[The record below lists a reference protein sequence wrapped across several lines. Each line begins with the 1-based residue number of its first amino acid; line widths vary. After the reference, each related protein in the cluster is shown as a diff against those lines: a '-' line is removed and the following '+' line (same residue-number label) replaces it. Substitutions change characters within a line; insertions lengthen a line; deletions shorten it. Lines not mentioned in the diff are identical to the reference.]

1 MSKLRYL
8 MAGVFMGFAELIP
21 GVSGSTIALLFRVYE
36 HIIISARALTSFGF
50 WQNPIHEFKKY
61 DLLSICVLM
70 LSMALGV
77 LLFSNAIVYI
87 FENYSEVFNTVIG
100 VTMLVISAYIVYRA
114 TNRELSLNLLVT
126 LVVGL
131 LFGYILGNFNFSS
144 SEISIIT
151 LILAGVIA
159 FSFFIVPGIS
169 GSAILV
175 ALGFYELII
184 KAISEL
190 NLEILIPFGFGCL
203 ISLIV
208 LPRVILSIYSNY
220 KSSLDMF
227 FAGLILISGIL
238 LF

>member
-1 MSKLRYL
+1 
-8 MAGVFMGFAELIP
+8 MGFAELIP

-36 HIIISARALTSFGF
+36 HIIISAKALTSLEF
-50 WQNPIHEFKKY
+50 WKNPIHEFKKY

-87 FENYSEVFNTVIG
+87 FENYTEVFNTVIA
-100 VTMLVISAYIVYRA
+100 VTMLVISAYIIYRA
-114 TNRELSLNLLVT
+114 TNSELSLNLLVT

-184 KAISEL
+184 TAISEL

-208 LPRVILSIYSNY
+208 LPRIILNIYSNY

>member
-1 MSKLRYL
+1 
-8 MAGVFMGFAELIP
+8 MGLAELIP

-36 HIIISARALTSFGF
+36 HIIISAKALTSLGF
-50 WQNPIHEFKKY
+50 WQNPINEFKKY
-61 DLLSICVLM
+61 DLLSIIVLM
-70 LSMALGV
+70 IAMALGV
-77 LLFSNAIVYI
+77 LLFSNAIVYV
-87 FENYSEVFNTVIG
+87 FENYTEAFNAVIG
-100 VTMLVISAYIVYRA
+100 LTMLAISTYIVYRA
-114 TNRELSLNLLVT
+114 TNSEFSLNFISF

-131 LFGYILGNFNFSS
+131 LVGYILGNFNFSN
-144 SEISIIT
+144 SELSIISVF
-151 LILAGVIA
+151 LAGVIA

-175 ALGFYELII
+175 ALGLYEVII
-184 KAISEL
+184 KAIAEL

-208 LPRVILSIYSNY
+208 LPRLILKIYSNY

>member
-1 MSKLRYL
+1 

-21 GVSGSTIALLFRVYE
+21 GVSGSTIALLFKVYE
-36 HIIISARALTSFGF
+36 HIIISAKALTSIEF

-61 DLLSICVLM
+61 DLLSIIVLIIAM
-70 LSMALGV
+70 VLGV
-77 LLFSNAIVYI
+77 LLFSNAIVYV
-87 FENYSEVFNTVIG
+87 FENYTEAFNTVIG
-100 VTMLVISAYIVYRA
+100 VIMLGISTYIVYRA
-114 TNRELSLNLLVT
+114 TSNKFSLNFISF

-131 LFGYILGNFNFSS
+131 LIGYILGNFNFSH
-144 SEISIIT
+144 SEISIISVF
-151 LILAGVIA
+151 LAGVIA

-175 ALGFYELII
+175 ALGLYEVII
-184 KAISEL
+184 KAIAEL

-208 LPRVILSIYSNY
+208 LPRLILKIYSNY

-227 FAGLILISGIL
+227 FAGLIFISGFL

>member
-1 MSKLRYL
+1 
-8 MAGVFMGFAELIP
+8 MGFAELIP

-36 HIIISARALTSFGF
+36 HIIISAKALTSLEF
-50 WQNPIHEFKKY
+50 WKNPIHEFKKY

-87 FENYSEVFNTVIG
+87 FENYTEVFNAVIG

-114 TNRELSLNLLVT
+114 INSELSLNLLVT

-175 ALGFYELII
+175 ALGLYELII

-208 LPRVILSIYSNY
+208 LPRVILNIYSNY

-227 FAGLILISGIL
+227 FAGLILTSGIL

>member
-1 MSKLRYL
+1 
-8 MAGVFMGFAELIP
+8 MGLAELIP

-36 HIIISARALTSFGF
+36 HIIISAKALTSLGF
-50 WQNPIHEFKKY
+50 WQNPIYEFKKY
-61 DLLSICVLM
+61 DLLSIIVLM
-70 LSMALGV
+70 IAMALGV
-77 LLFSNAIVYI
+77 LLFSNAIVYV
-87 FENYSEVFNTVIG
+87 FENYTEAFNAVIG
-100 VTMLVISAYIVYRA
+100 LTMLAISTYIVYRA
-114 TNRELSLNLLVT
+114 TNSEFSLNFISF

-131 LFGYILGNFNFSS
+131 LVGYILGNFNFSN
-144 SEISIIT
+144 SELSIISVF
-151 LILAGVIA
+151 LAGVIS

-175 ALGFYELII
+175 ALGLYEVII
-184 KAISEL
+184 KAIAEL

-208 LPRVILSIYSNY
+208 LPRLILKIYSNY

>member
-1 MSKLRYL
+1 
-8 MAGVFMGFAELIP
+8 MGFAELIP

-36 HIIISARALTSFGF
+36 HIIISAKALTSLEF
-50 WQNPIHEFKKY
+50 WKNPIHEFKKY

-87 FENYSEVFNTVIG
+87 FENYTEVFNAVIG

-114 TNRELSLNLLVT
+114 INSELSLNLLVT

-131 LFGYILGNFNFSS
+131 LFGYILGNFNFSN
-144 SEISIIT
+144 SEISIIS
-151 LILAGVIA
+151 LLLAGLIA
-159 FSFFIVPGIS
+159 FSFFIVPVIS

-175 ALGFYELII
+175 TLGLYEVII

-208 LPRVILSIYSNY
+208 LPRVILNIYSNY

-227 FAGLILISGIL
+227 FAGLILTSGIL

>member
-1 MSKLRYL
+1 

-36 HIIISARALTSFGF
+36 HIIISAKALTSLGF
-50 WQNPIHEFKKY
+50 WQNPIHKFKKY

-70 LSMALGV
+70 ISMALGV
-77 LLFSNAIVYI
+77 LLFSNTIVYI
-87 FENYSEVFNTVIG
+87 IENYTGVFNTVIG
-100 VTMLVISAYIVYRA
+100 VTMLVISAYIIYRT
-114 TNRELSLNLLVT
+114 TNSEFSLNFISFLVAGLLV
-126 LVVGL
+126 
-131 LFGYILGNFNFSS
+131 GYFLGNFNFSN

-151 LILAGVIA
+151 LLLAGVIA

-175 ALGFYELII
+175 ALGLYEVII
-184 KAISEL
+184 KAIAEL
-190 NLEILIPFGFGCL
+190 NIDILIPFGFGCL

-208 LPRVILSIYSNY
+208 LPRAILNIYSNY

>member
-36 HIIISARALTSFGF
+36 HIIISAKALTSFGF
-50 WQNPIHEFKKY
+50 WLNPIHEFKKY
-61 DLLSICVLM
+61 DLLSICVL
-70 LSMALGV
+70 LLAMALGV

-87 FENYSEVFNTVIG
+87 FENYTEVFNTVIA
-100 VTMLVISAYIVYRA
+100 VTMMVISAYIVYRA
-114 TNRELSLNLLVT
+114 TNSELSLNLLVT

-208 LPRVILSIYSNY
+208 LPRVILNIYSNH

>member
-1 MSKLRYL
+1 

-36 HIIISARALTSFGF
+36 HIIISAKALTSLEF
-50 WQNPIHEFKKY
+50 WKNPIHEFKKY

-70 LSMALGV
+70 LAMALGV

-87 FENYSEVFNTVIG
+87 FENYTEVFNIVIG

-114 TNRELSLNLLVT
+114 TNSELSLNLLVT

-175 ALGFYELII
+175 ALGLYELII

-208 LPRVILSIYSNY
+208 LPRVILNIYSNY

>member
-1 MSKLRYL
+1 
-8 MAGVFMGFAELIP
+8 MGLAELIP

-36 HIIISARALTSFGF
+36 HIIISAKALTSLGF
-50 WQNPIHEFKKY
+50 WQNPIYEFKKY
-61 DLLSICVLM
+61 DLLSIIVLM
-70 LSMALGV
+70 IAMALGV
-77 LLFSNAIVYI
+77 LLFSNAIVYV
-87 FENYSEVFNTVIG
+87 FENYTEAFNAVIG
-100 VTMLVISAYIVYRA
+100 LTMLAISTYIVYRA
-114 TNRELSLNLLVT
+114 TNSEFSLNFISF

-131 LFGYILGNFNFSS
+131 LVGYILGNFNFSN
-144 SEISIIT
+144 SELSIISVF
-151 LILAGVIA
+151 LAGVIA

-175 ALGFYELII
+175 ALGLYEVII
-184 KAISEL
+184 KAIAEL

-208 LPRVILSIYSNY
+208 LPRLILKIYSNY

>member
-1 MSKLRYL
+1 
-8 MAGVFMGFAELIP
+8 MGFAELIP

-36 HIIISARALTSFGF
+36 HIIISAKALTSLGF
-50 WQNPIHEFKKY
+50 WQNPIYEFKKY
-61 DLLSICVLM
+61 DLLSIIVLIIA
-70 LSMALGV
+70 MALGV
-77 LLFSNAIVYI
+77 LLFSNAIVYV
-87 FENYSEVFNTVIG
+87 FENYTEAFNTLIG
-100 VTMLVISAYIVYRA
+100 LTMLAISTYIVYRS
-114 TNRELSLNLLVT
+114 TNSEFSLNFISF

-131 LFGYILGNFNFSS
+131 LVGYILGNFNFSN
-144 SEISIIT
+144 SELSIISIF
-151 LILAGVIA
+151 LAGVIA

-175 ALGFYELII
+175 ALGLYEVII
-184 KAISEL
+184 KAIAEL

-208 LPRVILSIYSNY
+208 LPRLILKIYSNY

-227 FAGLILISGIL
+227 FAGLIFISGFL

>member
-1 MSKLRYL
+1 
-8 MAGVFMGFAELIP
+8 MGFAELIP

-36 HIIISARALTSFGF
+36 HIIISAKALTSLGF
-50 WQNPIHEFKKY
+50 WQNPIYEFKKY
-61 DLLSICVLM
+61 DLLSIIVLIIA
-70 LSMALGV
+70 MALGV
-77 LLFSNAIVYI
+77 LLFSNAIVYV
-87 FENYSEVFNTVIG
+87 FENYTEAFNTLIG
-100 VTMLVISAYIVYRA
+100 LTMLAISTYIVYRS
-114 TNRELSLNLLVT
+114 TNSEFSLNFISF

-131 LFGYILGNFNFSS
+131 LVGYILGNFNFSN
-144 SEISIIT
+144 SELSIISIF
-151 LILAGVIA
+151 LAGVIA

-175 ALGFYELII
+175 ALGLYEVII

-190 NLEILIPFGFGCL
+190 NLEILIPFGLGCL

-208 LPRVILSIYSNY
+208 LPRLILKIYSNY

>member
-1 MSKLRYL
+1 
-8 MAGVFMGFAELIP
+8 MGFAELIP

-36 HIIISARALTSFGF
+36 HIIISAKALTSLGF
-50 WQNPIHEFKKY
+50 WQNPIYEFKKY
-61 DLLSICVLM
+61 DLLSIIVLM
-70 LSMALGV
+70 IAMALGV
-77 LLFSNAIVYI
+77 LLFSNAIVYV
-87 FENYSEVFNTVIG
+87 FENYTEAFNAVIG
-100 VTMLVISAYIVYRA
+100 LTMLAISTYIVYRA
-114 TNRELSLNLLVT
+114 TNSEFSLNFISF

-131 LFGYILGNFNFSS
+131 LVGYILGNFNFSN
-144 SEISIIT
+144 SELSIISVF
-151 LILAGVIA
+151 LAGVIA

-175 ALGFYELII
+175 ALGLYEAII
-184 KAISEL
+184 KAIAEL

-203 ISLIV
+203 ISLII
-208 LPRVILSIYSNY
+208 LPRLILKIYSNY

>member
-1 MSKLRYL
+1 
-8 MAGVFMGFAELIP
+8 MGFAELIP

-36 HIIISARALTSFGF
+36 HIIISAKALTSLGF
-50 WQNPIHEFKKY
+50 WKNPIHEFKKY

-70 LSMALGV
+70 ISMALGV
-77 LLFSNAIVYI
+77 LLFSNAIVYA
-87 FENYSEVFNTVIG
+87 FENYAAVFNTMIG
-100 VTMLVISAYIVYRA
+100 AIMLLIASYIIYTA
-114 TNRELSLNLLVT
+114 TKSELSLNLLVT

-131 LFGYILGNFNFSS
+131 LSGYILGNFNFSS

-151 LILAGVIA
+151 LLLAGVIA

-184 KAISEL
+184 TAISEL

-208 LPRVILSIYSNY
+208 LPRVILNIYSNY

>member
-1 MSKLRYL
+1 
-8 MAGVFMGFAELIP
+8 MGFAELIP

-36 HIIISARALTSFGF
+36 HIIISAKALTSLGF
-50 WQNPIHEFKKY
+50 WKNPIHEFKKY

-70 LSMALGV
+70 ISMALGV
-77 LLFSNAIVYI
+77 LLFSNAIVYA
-87 FENYSEVFNTVIG
+87 FENYAEVFNTMIG
-100 VTMLVISAYIVYRA
+100 AIMLLIASYIIYTA
-114 TNRELSLNLLVT
+114 TKSELSLNLLVT

-151 LILAGVIA
+151 LLLAGVIA

-190 NLEILIPFGFGCL
+190 NLQILIPFGFGCL

-208 LPRVILSIYSNY
+208 LPRIILNIYSNY

>member
-1 MSKLRYL
+1 
-8 MAGVFMGFAELIP
+8 MGFAELIP

-36 HIIISARALTSFGF
+36 HIIISAKALTSLGF
-50 WQNPIHEFKKY
+50 WQNPIYEFKKY
-61 DLLSICVLM
+61 DLLSIIVLIIA
-70 LSMALGV
+70 MALGV
-77 LLFSNAIVYI
+77 LLFSNAIVYV
-87 FENYSEVFNTVIG
+87 FENYTEAFNTLIG
-100 VTMLVISAYIVYRA
+100 LTMLAISTYIVYRS
-114 TNRELSLNLLVT
+114 TNSEFSLNFISFLVFGLLV
-126 LVVGL
+126 
-131 LFGYILGNFNFSS
+131 GYILGNFNFSN
-144 SEISIIT
+144 SELSIISVF
-151 LILAGVIA
+151 LAGVIA

-175 ALGFYELII
+175 ALGLYEVII
-184 KAISEL
+184 KAIAEL

-208 LPRVILSIYSNY
+208 LPRLILKIYSNY

>member
-1 MSKLRYL
+1 
-8 MAGVFMGFAELIP
+8 MGLAELIP

-36 HIIISARALTSFGF
+36 HIIISAKALTSLGF
-50 WQNPIHEFKKY
+50 WQNPIYEFKKY
-61 DLLSICVLM
+61 DLLSIIVLM
-70 LSMALGV
+70 IAMALGV
-77 LLFSNAIVYI
+77 LLFSNAIVYV
-87 FENYSEVFNTVIG
+87 FENYTEAFNAVIG
-100 VTMLVISAYIVYRA
+100 LTMLAISAYIVYRA
-114 TNRELSLNLLVT
+114 TNSEFSLNFISF

-131 LFGYILGNFNFSS
+131 LVGYILGNFNFSN
-144 SEISIIT
+144 SELSIISVF
-151 LILAGVIA
+151 LAGVIA

-175 ALGFYELII
+175 ALGLYEVII
-184 KAISEL
+184 KAIAEL

-208 LPRVILSIYSNY
+208 LPRLILKIYSNY

>member
-1 MSKLRYL
+1 
-8 MAGVFMGFAELIP
+8 MGFAELIP

-36 HIIISARALTSFGF
+36 HIIISAKALTSLEF
-50 WQNPIHEFKKY
+50 WKNPIHEFKKY

-87 FENYSEVFNTVIG
+87 FENYTEVFNTVIA
-100 VTMLVISAYIVYRA
+100 VTMLVISAYIIYRA
-114 TNRELSLNLLVT
+114 TNSELSLNLLVT

-144 SEISIIT
+144 SEISIIA

-184 KAISEL
+184 TAISEL
-190 NLEILIPFGFGCL
+190 NLQILIPFGFGCL

-208 LPRVILSIYSNY
+208 LPRLILNIYSNY

>member
-1 MSKLRYL
+1 MSKFRYL
-8 MAGVFMGFAELIP
+8 IAGIFMGFAELIP

-36 HIIISARALTSFGF
+36 HIISSAKALTSLEF
-50 WQNPIHEFKKY
+50 WQNPIHEFKKF
-61 DLLSICVLM
+61 DLLSICVLII
-70 LSMALGV
+70 SMALGILV
-77 LLFSNAIVYI
+77 FSNTIVYA
-87 FENYSEVFNTVIG
+87 FENYTEVFNTMIG
-100 VTMLVISAYIVYRA
+100 VIMLLISSYIIFIA
-114 TNRELSLNLLVT
+114 TTSELSLNLLVT
-126 LVVGL
+126 LVMGL
-131 LFGYILGNFNFSS
+131 LVGYILGNFNFSS
-144 SEISIIT
+144 FEISIIT

-184 KAISEL
+184 TSISEL

-208 LPRVILSIYSNY
+208 LPRVILNIYSNY

>member
-1 MSKLRYL
+1 

-36 HIIISARALTSFGF
+36 HIIISAKALTSFGF
-50 WQNPIHEFKKY
+50 WLNPIHEFKKY

-70 LSMALGV
+70 LAMALGV

-87 FENYSEVFNTVIG
+87 FENYTEVFNTVIG
-100 VTMLVISAYIVYRA
+100 VIMLVISGYIVYIA
-114 TNRELSLNLLVT
+114 TNSELSLNLLVT
-126 LVVGL
+126 LFVGL

-184 KAISEL
+184 TAISEL

-208 LPRVILSIYSNY
+208 LPRLILNIYSNY

>member
-1 MSKLRYL
+1 

-36 HIIISARALTSFGF
+36 HIIISAKALTSLEF
-50 WQNPIHEFKKY
+50 WKNPIHEFKKY

-87 FENYSEVFNTVIG
+87 FENYTEVFNTVIA
-100 VTMLVISAYIVYRA
+100 VTMLVISAYIIYRA
-114 TNRELSLNLLVT
+114 TNSELSLNLLVT

-184 KAISEL
+184 TAISEL

-208 LPRVILSIYSNY
+208 LPRVILNIYSNH

>member
-1 MSKLRYL
+1 MIKLRYL
-8 MAGVFMGFAELIP
+8 MAGLFMGFAELIP

-36 HIIISARALTSFGF
+36 HIIISAKALTSLEF
-50 WQNPIHEFKKY
+50 WKNPIHEFKKY

-87 FENYSEVFNTVIG
+87 FENYTEVFNTVIA

-114 TNRELSLNLLVT
+114 TNSELSLNLLVT

-208 LPRVILSIYSNY
+208 LPRVILNIYSNH

>member
-1 MSKLRYL
+1 
-8 MAGVFMGFAELIP
+8 MGFAELIP

-36 HIIISARALTSFGF
+36 HIIISAKALTSLGF
-50 WQNPIHEFKKY
+50 WQNPIYEFKKY
-61 DLLSICVLM
+61 DLLSIIVLM
-70 LSMALGV
+70 IAMALGV
-77 LLFSNAIVYI
+77 LLFSNAIVYV
-87 FENYSEVFNTVIG
+87 FENYTEAFNAVIG
-100 VTMLVISAYIVYRA
+100 LSMLAISTYIVYRA
-114 TNRELSLNLLVT
+114 TNSEFSLNFISF

-131 LFGYILGNFNFSS
+131 LVGYILGNFNFSN
-144 SEISIIT
+144 SELSIISVF
-151 LILAGVIA
+151 LAGVIA

-175 ALGFYELII
+175 ALGLYEVII
-184 KAISEL
+184 KAIAEL

-208 LPRVILSIYSNY
+208 LPRLILKIYSNY

>member
-1 MSKLRYL
+1 
-8 MAGVFMGFAELIP
+8 MGLAELIP

-36 HIIISARALTSFGF
+36 HIIISAKALTSLGF
-50 WQNPIHEFKKY
+50 WQNPIYEFKKY
-61 DLLSICVLM
+61 DLLSIIVLM
-70 LSMALGV
+70 IAMALGV
-77 LLFSNAIVYI
+77 LLFSNAIVYV
-87 FENYSEVFNTVIG
+87 FENYTEAFNAVIG
-100 VTMLVISAYIVYRA
+100 LTMLAISTYIVCRA
-114 TNRELSLNLLVT
+114 TNSEFSLNFISF

-131 LFGYILGNFNFSS
+131 LVGYILGNFNFSN
-144 SEISIIT
+144 SELSIISVF
-151 LILAGVIA
+151 LAGVIA

-175 ALGFYELII
+175 ALGLYEVII
-184 KAISEL
+184 KAIAEL

-208 LPRVILSIYSNY
+208 LPRLILKIYSNY

>member
-1 MSKLRYL
+1 
-8 MAGVFMGFAELIP
+8 
-21 GVSGSTIALLFRVYE
+21 
-36 HIIISARALTSFGF
+36 
-50 WQNPIHEFKKY
+50 
-61 DLLSICVLM
+61 
-70 LSMALGV
+70 MALGV
-77 LLFSNAIVYI
+77 LLFSNAIVYV
-87 FENYSEVFNTVIG
+87 FENYTEAFNAVIG
-100 VTMLVISAYIVYRA
+100 LTMLAISTYIVYRA
-114 TNRELSLNLLVT
+114 TNSEFSLNFISF

-131 LFGYILGNFNFSS
+131 LVGYILGNFNFSN
-144 SEISIIT
+144 SELSIISVF
-151 LILAGVIA
+151 LAGVIA

-175 ALGFYELII
+175 ALGLYEVII
-184 KAISEL
+184 KAIAEL

-208 LPRVILSIYSNY
+208 LPRLILKIYSNY

>member
-1 MSKLRYL
+1 

-36 HIIISARALTSFGF
+36 HIIISAKALTSFGF
-50 WQNPIHEFKKY
+50 WLNPIHEFKKY

-70 LSMALGV
+70 LAMALGV

-87 FENYSEVFNTVIG
+87 FENYTEVFNTVIA
-100 VTMLVISAYIVYRA
+100 VTMLVISAYIIYRA
-114 TNRELSLNLLVT
+114 TNSELSLNLLVT

-184 KAISEL
+184 TAISEL

-208 LPRVILSIYSNY
+208 LPRLILNIYSNY

>member
-1 MSKLRYL
+1 
-8 MAGVFMGFAELIP
+8 MGFAELIP

-36 HIIISARALTSFGF
+36 HIIISAKALTSLEF
-50 WQNPIHEFKKY
+50 WKNPIHEFKKY

-87 FENYSEVFNTVIG
+87 FENYTEVFNTVIA
-100 VTMLVISAYIVYRA
+100 VTMLVISAYIIYRA
-114 TNRELSLNLLVT
+114 TNSELSLNLLVT

-184 KAISEL
+184 TAISEL

-208 LPRVILSIYSNY
+208 LPRLILNIYSNY

>member
-1 MSKLRYL
+1 
-8 MAGVFMGFAELIP
+8 MGFAELIP

-36 HIIISARALTSFGF
+36 HIIISAKALTSLEF
-50 WQNPIHEFKKY
+50 WKNPIHEFKKY

-70 LSMALGV
+70 ISMALGV
-77 LLFSNAIVYI
+77 LLFSNAIVYA
-87 FENYSEVFNTVIG
+87 FENYAEVFKTMIG
-100 VTMLVISAYIVYRA
+100 AIMLLISSYIIYTA
-114 TNRELSLNLLVT
+114 TNSELSLNLLVSM
-126 LVVGL
+126 VMGL

-190 NLEILIPFGFGCL
+190 NLQILIPFGFGCL

-208 LPRVILSIYSNY
+208 LPRIILNIYSNY

>member
-1 MSKLRYL
+1 
-8 MAGVFMGFAELIP
+8 MGFAELIP

-36 HIIISARALTSFGF
+36 HIIISAKALTSLGF
-50 WQNPIHEFKKY
+50 WQNPIYEFKKY
-61 DLLSICVLM
+61 DLLSIIVLM
-70 LSMALGV
+70 IAMALGV
-77 LLFSNAIVYI
+77 LLFSNAIVYV
-87 FENYSEVFNTVIG
+87 FENYTEAFNTVIG
-100 VTMLVISAYIVYRA
+100 LTMLAISIYIVYRA
-114 TNRELSLNLLVT
+114 TNSEFSLNFISF

-131 LFGYILGNFNFSS
+131 LVGYILGNFNFSN
-144 SEISIIT
+144 SELSIISVF
-151 LILAGVIA
+151 LAGVIA

-175 ALGFYELII
+175 ALGLYEVII
-184 KAISEL
+184 KAIAEL

-208 LPRVILSIYSNY
+208 LPRLILKIYSNY

>member
-1 MSKLRYL
+1 
-8 MAGVFMGFAELIP
+8 
-21 GVSGSTIALLFRVYE
+21 
-36 HIIISARALTSFGF
+36 
-50 WQNPIHEFKKY
+50 
-61 DLLSICVLM
+61 
-70 LSMALGV
+70 MALGV

-87 FENYSEVFNTVIG
+87 FENYTEVFNTVIG

-114 TNRELSLNLLVT
+114 TNSELSFNLLVT
-126 LVVGL
+126 LFVGL
-131 LFGYILGNFNFSS
+131 LFGYIFGNFNFSS

-184 KAISEL
+184 TAISEL

-208 LPRVILSIYSNY
+208 LPRVILNIYSNY

>member
-1 MSKLRYL
+1 
-8 MAGVFMGFAELIP
+8 MGLAELIP

-36 HIIISARALTSFGF
+36 HIIISAKALTSLGF
-50 WQNPIHEFKKY
+50 WQNPIYEFKKY
-61 DLLSICVLM
+61 DLLSIIVLM
-70 LSMALGV
+70 IAMALGV
-77 LLFSNAIVYI
+77 LLFSNAIVYV
-87 FENYSEVFNTVIG
+87 FENYTEAFNAVIG
-100 VTMLVISAYIVYRA
+100 LTMLAISTYIVYRA
-114 TNRELSLNLLVT
+114 TNSEFSLNFISF

-131 LFGYILGNFNFSS
+131 LVGYILGNFNFSN
-144 SEISIIT
+144 SELSIISVF
-151 LILAGVIA
+151 LAGVKA

-184 KAISEL
+184 TAISEL

-208 LPRVILSIYSNY
+208 LPRLILNIYSNY

>member
-1 MSKLRYL
+1 
-8 MAGVFMGFAELIP
+8 MGLAELIP

-36 HIIISARALTSFGF
+36 HIIISAKALTSLGF
-50 WQNPIHEFKKY
+50 WQNPIYEFKKY
-61 DLLSICVLM
+61 DLLSIIVLM
-70 LSMALGV
+70 IAMALGV
-77 LLFSNAIVYI
+77 LLFSNAIVYV
-87 FENYSEVFNTVIG
+87 FENYTEAFNAVIG
-100 VTMLVISAYIVYRA
+100 LTMLAISAYIVYRA
-114 TNRELSLNLLVT
+114 TNSEFSLNFISF

-131 LFGYILGNFNFSS
+131 LVGYILGNFNFSN
-144 SEISIIT
+144 SELSIISVF
-151 LILAGVIA
+151 LAGVIA

-175 ALGFYELII
+175 ALGLYEVII
-184 KAISEL
+184 KAIAEL

-208 LPRVILSIYSNY
+208 LPRLILKIYSNY

-227 FAGLILISGIL
+227 FAGLILTSGIL

>member
-1 MSKLRYL
+1 
-8 MAGVFMGFAELIP
+8 MGFAELIP

-36 HIIISARALTSFGF
+36 HIISSAKALTSLEF

-61 DLLSICVLM
+61 DLLSICILII
-70 LSMALGV
+70 SMALGILV
-77 LLFSNAIVYI
+77 FSNAIVYI
-87 FENYSEVFNTVIG
+87 FENYTEAFNAVIG
-100 VTMLVISAYIVYRA
+100 LTMLAISTYIVYRA
-114 TNRELSLNLLVT
+114 TNSEFSLNFISF

-131 LFGYILGNFNFSS
+131 LVGYILGNFNFSN
-144 SEISIIT
+144 SELSIISVF
-151 LILAGVIA
+151 LAGVIA

-175 ALGFYELII
+175 ALGLYEVII
-184 KAISEL
+184 KAIAEL

-208 LPRVILSIYSNY
+208 LPRLILKIYSNY

>member
-1 MSKLRYL
+1 
-8 MAGVFMGFAELIP
+8 MGFAELIP

-36 HIIISARALTSFGF
+36 HIIISAKALTSLGF
-50 WQNPIHEFKKY
+50 WQNPIYEFKKY
-61 DLLSICVLM
+61 DLLSIIVLM
-70 LSMALGV
+70 IAMALGV
-77 LLFSNAIVYI
+77 LLFSNAIVYV
-87 FENYSEVFNTVIG
+87 FENYTEAFNAVIG
-100 VTMLVISAYIVYRA
+100 LTMLAISTYIVYRA
-114 TNRELSLNLLVT
+114 TNSEFSLNFISF

-131 LFGYILGNFNFSS
+131 LVGYILGNFNFSN
-144 SEISIIT
+144 SELSIISVF
-151 LILAGVIA
+151 LAGVIA

-175 ALGFYELII
+175 ALGLYEVII
-184 KAISEL
+184 KAIAEL

-208 LPRVILSIYSNY
+208 LPRLILKIYSNY
-220 KSSLDMF
+220 KSSLDVF

>member
-1 MSKLRYL
+1 
-8 MAGVFMGFAELIP
+8 MGFAELIP

-36 HIIISARALTSFGF
+36 HIIISAKALTSLGF
-50 WQNPIHEFKKY
+50 WKNPIHEFKKY

-70 LSMALGV
+70 ISMALGV
-77 LLFSNAIVYI
+77 LLFSNAIVYA
-87 FENYSEVFNTVIG
+87 FENYAEVFNTMIG
-100 VTMLVISAYIVYRA
+100 ASMLLIASYIIYTA
-114 TNRELSLNLLVT
+114 TNSELSLNLLVT

-144 SEISIIT
+144 YEISIIT
-151 LILAGVIA
+151 LLLAGVIA

-190 NLEILIPFGFGCL
+190 NLQILIPFGFGCL

-208 LPRVILSIYSNY
+208 LPRIILNIYSNY

>member
-1 MSKLRYL
+1 

-36 HIIISARALTSFGF
+36 HIIISAKALTSFGF
-50 WQNPIHEFKKY
+50 WLNPIHEFKKY

-87 FENYSEVFNTVIG
+87 FENYTEVFNIVIG

-114 TNRELSLNLLVT
+114 TNSELSLNLLVT
-126 LVVGL
+126 LFVGL

-175 ALGFYELII
+175 ALGLYELII

-208 LPRVILSIYSNY
+208 LPRVILNIYSNY

>member
-1 MSKLRYL
+1 
-8 MAGVFMGFAELIP
+8 MGLAELIP

-36 HIIISARALTSFGF
+36 HIIISAKALTSLGF
-50 WQNPIHEFKKY
+50 WQNPIYEFKKY
-61 DLLSICVLM
+61 DLLSIIVLM
-70 LSMALGV
+70 IAMALGV
-77 LLFSNAIVYI
+77 LLFSNAIVYV
-87 FENYSEVFNTVIG
+87 FENYTEAFNAVIG
-100 VTMLVISAYIVYRA
+100 LTMLAISTYIVYRA
-114 TNRELSLNLLVT
+114 TNSEFSLNFISF

-131 LFGYILGNFNFSS
+131 LVGYILGNFNFSN
-144 SEISIIT
+144 SELSIISVF
-151 LILAGVIA
+151 LAGVIA

-175 ALGFYELII
+175 ALGLYEAII
-184 KAISEL
+184 KAIAEL

-208 LPRVILSIYSNY
+208 LPRLILKIYSNY

>member
-36 HIIISARALTSFGF
+36 HIIISAKALTSLEF
-50 WQNPIHEFKKY
+50 WKNPIHEFKKY

-70 LSMALGV
+70 ISMALGV
-77 LLFSNAIVYI
+77 LLFSNAIVYA
-87 FENYSEVFNTVIG
+87 FENYAEVFNTMIG
-100 VTMLVISAYIVYRA
+100 ASMLLIASYIIYTA
-114 TNRELSLNLLVT
+114 TNSELSLNLLVT

-144 SEISIIT
+144 YEISIIT
-151 LILAGVIA
+151 LLLAGVIA

-190 NLEILIPFGFGCL
+190 NLQILIPFGFGCL

-208 LPRVILSIYSNY
+208 LPRIILNIYSNY